1 MATLI
6 FTAANYKEALKRL
19 PPECSQNPSP
29 LKKARK
35 ACVQLGLK
43 GWSHF
48 TTAICWSDQ
57 DNVPSCLSDTCQRH
71 DKVGVVKW
79 SEGELLCQPNLQKSM
94 EDVPIFN
101 VGDVRDLMSPQL
113 FSDVAAALQ

>member
-1 MATLI
+1 MPTLI
-6 FTAANYKEALKRL
+6 FTGANYKEALKRL

-35 ACVQLGLK
+35 ACVQLCLK

-48 TTAICWSDQ
+48 TTAICRSDQ
-57 DNVPSCLSDTCQRH
+57 DNAPSCLSDTCQRH

-79 SEGELLCQPNLQKSM
+79 SEGELLCQPNLQKRM

-101 VGDVRDLMSPQL
+101 IGDVHDLMSPQL
-113 FSDVAAALQ
+113 FSDVVAAPQ